1 MVLGPRSRPTAD
13 RKEHAKDSQHQA
25 RGRAGKEQE
34 DTEGES

>member
-1 MVLGPRSRPTAD
+1 MVLGPRSRPPLD
-13 RKEHAKDSQHQA
+13 RVEHAEDRQHQA